1 MDDAPL
7 TPAHWK
13 LFAVLVIALIVDVMK
28 PATLGFII
36 PGVMAEYGLSKATV
50 ALLPL
55 VALTGTV
62 IGSIVWGMLGD
73 LIGRRASI
81 LLAAMMF
88 IGTSICGAMPTF
100 MGNVVMCFLMGISA
114 GGLLPIAFA
123 LLVETVPVRQRGG
136 LIVLLGGIGTVGGY
150 LTASGVAWGL
160 VNFGFL
166 LWLPSNLRELGLS
179 PAAAQTLLA
188 KSALIAFPG
197 AILAAW
203 LYQRWSSKNSLV
215 LFTLLTA
222 TALFG
227 FTFLESGIEN
237 ADGVLTA
244 LVVTLLISSSG
255 VIAMLIPYGAEIY
268 PVSVRSTGTGLVAG
282 SSKLG
287 GIVGVGVGLAA
298 LAPGLSMAAVIVA
311 IPVMLSALVLARRS
325 IETRGRGLED
335 IAPRPPALPQTDE

>member
-7 TPAHWK
+7 TLAHWK

-28 PATLGFII
+28 PATLVFII
-36 PGVMAEYGLSKATV
+36 PGVMAEYGLPKATV

-55 VALTGTV
+55 VAPTAAHLPSTRVSGWQLFQAPYAILT
-62 IGSIVWGMLGD
+62 LG
-73 LIGRRASI
+73 
-81 LLAAMMF
+81 
-88 IGTSICGAMPTF
+88 
-100 MGNVVMCFLMGISA
+100 
-114 GGLLPIAFA
+114 
-123 LLVETVPVRQRGG
+123 
-136 LIVLLGGIGTVGGY
+136 
-150 LTASGVAWGL
+150 LTLCGVAWGL

-335 IAPRPPALPQTDE
+335 IAPRPPTLPQTDE